1 MVIISHDVYLWKGQS
16 YLTGDIII
24 PEKNN
29 PMFRTW
35 KTENHMVMSWL
46 INSMTNEIGENFLL
60 YGTAKEIWEAA
71 RETYSSS
78 ENTSELFEI
87 EAVLHDLRQGELS
100 ITQYFNTLC
109 RHWQHLD
116 MFEIHSWNCPKD
128 TILYRRIVE
137 QKRTFKF
144 LLGLNKNLDEV
155 RGRIMGT
162 KPLSNLREAFS
173 EVRREES
180 RKKVMMGP
188 HNSAH
193 IMERFAL
200 VARGYS
206 NSNYDNR
213 QRKGRPWCDH
223 CNKPGHV
230 KENCWKIHGKPADWK
245 PSKSVNDKDRRA
257 NNVISDYN

>member
-1 MVIISHDVYLWKGQS
+1 MAAAGRSSLSEVTSQPGTTSHGSLSGGTEGTSHQITEHKLNGYNYLQWSSSVMMFICGKGRDE

-24 PEKNN
+24 PEKND

-87 EAVLHDLRQGELS
+87 EAVLHDLRQRELS

-116 MFEIHSWNCPKD
+116 MFEIHSWNCPED

-137 QKRTFKF
+137 
-144 LLGLNKNLDEV
+144 
-155 RGRIMGT
+155 
-162 KPLSNLREAFS
+162 
-173 EVRREES
+173 
-180 RKKVMMGP
+180 
-188 HNSAH
+188 
-193 IMERFAL
+193 
-200 VARGYS
+200 
-206 NSNYDNR
+206 
-213 QRKGRPWCDH
+213 
-223 CNKPGHV
+223 
-230 KENCWKIHGKPADWK
+230 
-245 PSKSVNDKDRRA
+245 
-257 NNVISDYN
+257 

>member
-1 MVIISHDVYLWKGQS
+1 MDITIFNGHQWSSSVMMFICGKGRDD

-24 PEKNN
+24 PEKND

-35 KTENHMVMSWL
+35 KTENHMVISWL
-46 INSMTNEIGENFLL
+46 INSMTNEIGKNFLL

-78 ENTSELFEI
+78 ENISELFEI
-87 EAVLHDLRQGELS
+87 EAVLHDLRRGELS

-116 MFEIHSWNCPKD
+116 MFEIYSWNCPED
-128 TILYRRIVE
+128 TVLYRRIVE

-162 KPLSNLREAFS
+162 KPPKS
-173 EVRREES
+173 
-180 RKKVMMGP
+180 
-188 HNSAH
+188 
-193 IMERFAL
+193 
-200 VARGYS
+200 
-206 NSNYDNR
+206 
-213 QRKGRPWCDH
+213 QRS
-223 CNKPGHV
+223 
-230 KENCWKIHGKPADWK
+230 IL
-245 PSKSVNDKDRRA
+245 
-257 NNVISDYN
+257 